1 MVNNNVINKK
11 DRKSKYLRGIARAF
25 GGTLIFSLP
34 LLMTMEMWFLG
45 FYIDD
50 LRLAI
55 LLILLLP
62 LLVGLSYQV
71 GFRRD
76 FDLLSNIMDA
86 MTAFAIGFFT
96 SAVIL
101 FLFNIINTGMS
112 TGEILGKIVIQ
123 TVPASIGAVFAR
135 GVLSAEDKPPK
146 IHSRQAG
153 YLNELFLMAAG
164 ALFLAFNLSPTE
176 EMLLIS
182 FRTSDWHVFG
192 LIILSILVMHAFVYS
207 IDFRG
212 REEVPEGSSLS
223 GLFFRFTLTGYSIV
237 LLMSIYILWT
247 FGRTDM
253 MSMKHII
260 MSAVV
265 LSFPGSIGAAA
276 ARLII

>member
-1 MVNNNVINKK
+1 MTKEYPEKNE
-11 DRKSKYLRGIARAF
+11 RTYKYLRGIARAF

-34 LLMTMEMWFLG
+34 LLMTMEMWFIG

-50 LRLAI
+50 FKLFIL
-55 LLILLLP
+55 LLILFP
-62 LLVGLSYQV
+62 LLAGLSYKV
-71 GFRRD
+71 GFRKD
-76 FDLLSNIMDA
+76 FSLLDNTLDA
-86 MTAFAIGFFT
+86 LSAFGIGFFT
-96 SAVIL
+96 SAAIL
-101 FLFNIINTGMS
+101 YFFNIIN
-112 TGEILGKIVIQ
+112 GEMPYSEIIGKIAIQ

-135 GVLSAEDKPPK
+135 GVLSSEDKPDK
-146 IHSRQAG
+146 EQKRESI
-153 YLNELFLMAAG
+153 YLSELFLMAAG

-182 FRTSDWHVFG
+182 LRTTDWHVLG
-192 LIILSILVMHAFVYS
+192 LIILSIVIMHAFVYS

-212 REEVPEGSSLS
+212 KEEIPEDTTSIS
-223 GLFFRFTLTGYSIV
+223 LFFRFTLTGYSIV

-253 MSMKHII
+253 MSFRQII